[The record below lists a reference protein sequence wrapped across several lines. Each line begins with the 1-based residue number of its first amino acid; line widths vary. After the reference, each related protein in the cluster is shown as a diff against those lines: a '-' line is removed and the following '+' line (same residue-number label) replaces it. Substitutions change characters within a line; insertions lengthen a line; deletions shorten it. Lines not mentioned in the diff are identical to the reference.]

1 MPTTIAIEA
10 HNVEV
15 LGVETPFQ
23 HLYLVKTVTD
33 DKGNV
38 IDEKVIRGT
47 AGQDLTLTIQANL
60 DIEASSDA
68 RGSETPAE
76 RHHTPLDLDGRNA
89 NDVWNLMVQHAVNI
103 ENANL
108 PYGFDVLQEVY
119 GPDVNSNTVV
129 ASALHTVGI
138 NLSQTLPFGIQPKDI
153 PLYDQVNSM
162 TVNDVLNGGARA
174 DLVYGGAGNDYI
186 YGERQDDHLLG
197 QVGNDTLAGSAGADR
212 IAGGAGDDRLLGGAG
227 NDVLNGGGGKDV
239 FVFSTRLNGV
249 TNVDTIRDFS
259 VVNDTLWLDNRDFS
273 NVGPNGA
280 LKASAFWTGTLA
292 HDAND
297 RIIYDT
303 ENGALYYDPDGTG
316 AASQVQFAKVATG
329 LKMTFKDFFVI

>member
-15 LGVETPFQ
+15 FGVETPFQ

-76 RHHTPLDLDGRNA
+76 RHHTPLDLGGRNA
-89 NDVWNLMVQHAVNI
+89 NDVWNLMVQHALNI
-103 ENANL
+103 EKADL

-162 TVNDVLNGGARA
+162 
-174 DLVYGGAGNDYI
+174 
-186 YGERQDDHLLG
+186 
-197 QVGNDTLAGSAGADR
+197 
-212 IAGGAGDDRLLGGAG
+212 
-227 NDVLNGGGGKDV
+227 
-239 FVFSTRLNGV
+239 
-249 TNVDTIRDFS
+249 
-259 VVNDTLWLDNRDFS
+259 
-273 NVGPNGA
+273 
-280 LKASAFWTGTLA
+280 
-292 HDAND
+292 
-297 RIIYDT
+297 
-303 ENGALYYDPDGTG
+303 
-316 AASQVQFAKVATG
+316 
-329 LKMTFKDFFVI
+329 